1 MVKECKTFIQS
12 TNTCLPS
19 RHVSHPIATPV
30 THFDN
35 LPTGNPCFT
44 RMQVPTPPRVAHA
57 HPLPPSVLHHPLGR
71 PVRLTG
77 WPDSGGHPTGCWGDS
92 TPLGSLGNTPLV
104 WTDSL
109 VAQTRWGTPPGHMP
123 GALPGVRFATR
134 EPAPVVQLVV
144 QSPCR
149 DQYELA
155 ESLKN
160 TGQRGGDF
168 TSRVR
173 HSSHRYPQ
181 NA

>member
-1 MVKECKTFIQS
+1 MPDR
-12 TNTCLPS
+12 LPGPLGDS
-19 RHVSHPIATPV
+19 WIAGK
-30 THFDN
+30 H
-35 LPTGNPCFT
+35 
-44 RMQVPTPPRVAHA
+44 
-57 HPLPPSVLHHPLGR
+57 PSVIDRQPCRANPQGQPAGSHAGR
-71 PVRLTG
+71 TFV
-77 WPDSGGHPTGCWGDS
+77 
-92 TPLGSLGNTPLV
+92 
-104 WTDSL
+104 
-109 VAQTRWGTPPGHMP
+109 
-123 GALPGVRFATR
+123 TR

>member
-1 MVKECKTFIQS
+1 MTKQC
-12 TNTCLPS
+12 
-19 RHVSHPIATPV
+19 PV
-30 THFDN
+30 TNPDN
-35 LPTGNPCFT
+35 LQTGNPCFI

-57 HPLPPSVLHHPLGR
+57 HPLPPSVFHDPLER
-71 PVRLTG
+71 PVRLSG
-77 WPDSGGHPTGCWGDS
+77 WPDSGGYPTGCRGDS
-92 TPLGSLGNTPLV
+92 TPLGSPGNTPLGQ
-104 WTDSL
+104 TDGL

-123 GALPGVRFATR
+123 GVRFATR
-134 EPAPVVQLVV
+134 EPAPVVQLAV

-155 ESLKN
+155 DSLKN

>member
-1 MVKECKTFIQS
+1 MGFRIEKGKSQFIIED
-12 TNTCLPS
+12 TGKFTVAPAALACP
-19 RHVSHPIATPV
+19 RPTHVFH
-30 THFDN
+30 N
-35 LPTGNPCFT
+35 
-44 RMQVPTPPRVAHA
+44 
-57 HPLPPSVLHHPLGR
+57 PLGR

-77 WPDSGGHPTGCWGDS
+77 WPDSGGYPTGCRGDS
-92 TPLGSLGNTPLV
+92 VTLRSPGNAPLGS
-104 WTDSL
+104 TDGF
-109 VAQTRWGTPPGHMP
+109 VAQTRWGNPQGHVT
-123 GALPGVRFATR
+123 GVCFATR

-144 QSPCR
+144 QSSCR